1 MSTSTE
7 REINSRMPLTE
18 ATPATVIAA
27 DVADPTTS
35 NLADV
40 KVSRDTLGNEKALSD
55 VTSRDTLHE
64 LEQEGQP
71 ATKAAQTENPS
82 QQGEQVAI
90 PLSRLRFALVFVC
103 ICICVFLF
111 ALDQLI
117 LATAIPKIT
126 NEFGALDQL
135 PWLANGF
142 FITMLAFN
150 LIYSQAMQIFPSKA
164 TIIFA
169 VFIFEI
175 GSLICGVAPNMPV
188 LIFGRAFAGVG
199 AAGIFT
205 SAVVILAEISTMQE
219 RAKYMGLLGVS
230 PFGGISIASFVFLL
244 PGSPPMGHKD
254 DWRGWGKYMFLELA
268 KCDWFGAA
276 IILAWSTCFIL
287 ALQWGGASK
296 PWSDGSV
303 IACLVMIPFL
313 LAVFFAWERYI
324 GSERAMLK
332 LFLFKN
338 RTVVGSCLIIA
349 FGFAAM
355 MDLIYYISEG
365 MQALYNM
372 SATDAGIRLLPMI
385 ATQIVTLIVS
395 GRLISRFGKAWYI
408 ITPGPV
414 LIALGAAL
422 LTSIRSP
429 AVPLSRTMGYEAIIG
444 IGIGLFLQNT
454 MILVQWDYHKTPRL
468 IPQAMGAVMFWSF
481 VGRILG
487 ISLGGVVFSNV
498 LKKSLAQ
505 YAPTLSPE
513 IAMVV
518 LSSANGVWTV
528 VPDDL
533 RPGVLTAYAHTLSA
547 VYSIGIPCGVIAF
560 ASAFLVKRN
569 GGGPGTAKKPQ
580 AGSGEKTDLEKGR
593 KSNEESVPPPVA
605 MEA

>member
-1 MSTSTE
+1 MD
-7 REINSRMPLTE
+7 
-18 ATPATVIAA
+18 AA
-27 DVADPTTS
+27 DVADPTSTMVDPS
-35 NLADV
+35 SATHDT
-40 KVSRDTLGNEKALSD
+40 KVAEEAQGNRKASSD
-55 VTSRDTLHE
+55 VSSRDTLHE
-64 LEQEGQP
+64 LEKHRQP
-71 ATKAAQTENPS
+71 ATADKTEAPS
-82 QQGEQVAI
+82 KEEEVAI
-90 PLSRLRFALVFVC
+90 PLSRLRFAL
-103 ICICVFLF
+103 
-111 ALDQLI
+111 LI

-230 PFGGISIASFVFLL
+230 ITGDRFAIASIIGPLVGGAFADHVTWRWCFYINLPFGGISIASFVFLL
-244 PGSPPMGHKD
+244 PGSPPMGHKN
-254 DWRGWGKYMFLELA
+254 DWRGWGTYMFLELA

-429 AVPLSRTMGYEAIIG
+429 NVPLSRTMGYEAIIG
-444 IGIGLFLQNT
+444 VGIGLFLQNT

-498 LKKSLAQ
+498 LKKSLTQ

-560 ASAFLVKRN
+560 ASAFLVNRN

-580 AGSGEKTDLEKGR
+580 AGGSEKTDLEKGD
-593 KSNEESVPPPVA
+593 KSNEGSVPPVA

>member
-1 MSTSTE
+1 MLYSS
-7 REINSRMPLTE
+7 
-18 ATPATVIAA
+18 
-27 DVADPTTS
+27 
-35 NLADV
+35 
-40 KVSRDTLGNEKALSD
+40 
-55 VTSRDTLHE
+55 
-64 LEQEGQP
+64 
-71 ATKAAQTENPS
+71 
-82 QQGEQVAI
+82 
-90 PLSRLRFALVFVC
+90 
-103 ICICVFLF
+103 
-111 ALDQLI
+111 
-117 LATAIPKIT
+117 
-126 NEFGALDQL
+126 
-135 PWLANGF
+135 F

-169 VFIFEI
+169 VMIFEI

-188 LIFGRAFAGVG
+188 LIFGRAVAGVG

-230 PFGGISIASFVFLL
+230 FAVASIIGPLVGGAFADHVTWRWCFYINLPFGGISIASFVFLL
-244 PGSPPMGHKD
+244 PASPPMGRKN
-254 DWRGWGKYMFLELA
+254 DWKGWGRYMILELA

-313 LAVFFAWERYI
+313 LAVFFAWERFI
-324 GSERAMLK
+324 GSDRAMLK

-338 RTVVGSCLIIA
+338 RTVVGACLIIA

-365 MQALYNM
+365 MQALYHM

-385 ATQIVTLIVS
+385 ATQIVTLIIS

-408 ITPGPV
+408 ITPGPL
-414 LIALGAAL
+414 LIAIGAAL

-429 AVPLSRTMGYEAIIG
+429 TVPLSRVMGYEAIIG
-444 IGIGLFLQNT
+444 VGIGLFLQNT

-487 ISLGGVVFSNV
+487 ISLAGVVFSNQ
-498 LKKSLAQ
+498 LKKSLSQ

-513 IAMVV
+513 VAQVV
-518 LSSANGVWTV
+518 LSSAGGVWTV
-528 VPDDL
+528 VPDEL
-533 RPGVLTAYAHTLSA
+533 RPGVLTAYAHTLSE
-547 VYSIGIPCGVIAF
+547 VYSIAIPCGVIAF
-560 ASAFLVKRN
+560 LSAFLINRD
-569 GGGPGTAKKPQ
+569 GGGPGTAAKRSKGGAQ
-580 AGSGEKTDLEKGR
+580 KADLEKGD
-593 KSNEESVPPPVA
+593 KTKEVHAPPVA
-605 MEA
+605 AET